1 MTRRTASLTPDYF
14 EGMYAQNADPWRFA
28 TSDYERE
35 KYAATLEALPKAH
48 YRNAVEIGCS
58 IGVLT
63 RQLADRCDAIL
74 GTDVVASAL
83 ESARAICA
91 DRPNARFEQGAV
103 PRDWPEGR
111 FDLVVLSEVTYFL
124 DRPDVARLA
133 RKVEDALEPGGDVV
147 LVHWLGLTDFP
158 LTGDEAPEAFIA
170 ETAGFTRVLRQDRT
184 ADYRLDV
191 LTRVA

>member
-1 MTRRTASLTPDYF
+1 MTRRTQSLPADYF
-14 EGMYAQNADPWRFA
+14 EGMYADNADPWRFA

-35 KYAATLEALPKAH
+35 KYAATIAALPKAH
-48 YRNAVEIGCS
+48 YRSAVEIGCS

-63 RQLADRCDAIL
+63 RQLAARCDAIL
-74 GTDVVASAL
+74 GTDVVAAAL
-83 ESARAICA
+83 ASARALNG
-91 DRPNARFEQGAV
+91 DRPNVRFEQGAV
-103 PRDWPEGR
+103 PKDWPEGR

-133 RKVEDALEPGGDVV
+133 RKVEGALEPDGDIV

-158 LTGDEAPEAFIA
+158 LSGDEAPEAFIA
-170 ETAGFTRVLRQDRT
+170 ETAGFTRILRQERT

-191 LTRVA
+191 LTRTA